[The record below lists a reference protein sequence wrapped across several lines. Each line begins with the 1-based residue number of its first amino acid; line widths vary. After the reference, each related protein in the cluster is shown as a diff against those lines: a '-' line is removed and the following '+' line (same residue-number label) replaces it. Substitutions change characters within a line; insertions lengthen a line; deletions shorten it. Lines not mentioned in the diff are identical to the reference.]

1 MKHKD
6 PSSKYFIP
14 QRKNI
19 VESMYNNFS
28 KIISPFFIKY
38 DFSAN
43 SVTIISGL
51 FGLSGSL
58 LIILNNNIYN
68 ILAFLFL
75 NIFVVLDLVDGEIA
89 RETKT
94 TSLYGRWLDLF
105 FDKLNEV
112 MLISCLT
119 YTSYMITGK
128 VVTLFFGFFLIVM
141 HYSYQF
147 LMISN
152 LYWFDQNKEQS
163 HLISNTSKKKKN
175 YSFYFIRPKYFMM
188 HFTLKHATL
197 FFISSLFV
205 LLGKSHYAIMVLAFI
220 ASYSVFLTCI
230 WNFIRLRGK

>member
-1 MKHKD
+1 
-6 PSSKYFIP
+6 
-14 QRKNI
+14 
-19 VESMYNNFS
+19 
-28 KIISPFFIKY
+28 
-38 DFSAN
+38 
-43 SVTIISGL
+43 
-51 FGLSGSL
+51 
-58 LIILNNNIYN
+58 
-68 ILAFLFL
+68 
-75 NIFVVLDLVDGEIA
+75 
-89 RETKT
+89 
-94 TSLYGRWLDLF
+94 
-105 FDKLNEV
+105 
-112 MLISCLT
+112 
-119 YTSYMITGK
+119 MITGK